1 MEGLNLIRRLV
12 KFHPEVI
19 TDQTHTV
26 VVAVMNEVKNLR
38 SSVSKLA
45 IMCMAEMF
53 QELKSAMDKVSPV
66 VKSQDKLLTISNF
79 FVNRILGFVFVV
91 MLYYFESMIACPHPD
106 MTLIFFLKEV

>member
-1 MEGLNLIRRLV
+1 MVKMFFSKGIFVFVICYLCRETKMEGLNLIRRLV

-53 QELKSAMDKVSPV
+53 QELKSAMDKVSSV
-66 VKSQDKLLTISNF
+66 VKSQDQLVTPSN
-79 FVNRILGFVFVV
+79 L
-91 MLYYFESMIACPHPD
+91 S
-106 MTLIFFLKEV
+106 